1 MNFSTHFTPAAP
13 TGLITLTASAVL
25 AIILSGCGDNR
36 ESQDTAQQPSTERQN
51 PSPQASGDS
60 GTQHQTVERYSEQVQ
75 EPERDYSI
83 NDDAAVAAEMAQFG
97 MVEEAIAEIAA
108 TEGNTVNGSV
118 RFGPTDDK
126 RAMLVSVEMSGLK
139 PGLHGFH
146 IHANGDCSSPDASSA
161 GGPFNPYNT
170 DHGSPD
176 ADKHHLGDLGN
187 IKANQDGQVIVEIRA
202 EDLAFSGPA
211 SILQKAVVV
220 HAKADDLE
228 TNPSGNSGKRL
239 GCGVIRQEPQVLAD

>member
-1 MNFSTHFTPAAP
+1 MHFSIHSLSAAP
-13 TGLITLTASAVL
+13 TRLITLTVSSLL
-25 AIILSGCGDNR
+25 AMMLSGCGDNP
-36 ESQDTAQQPSTERQN
+36 DTAQQPGTELQN
-51 PSPQASGDS
+51 PSQQASGDS
-60 GTQHQTVERYSEQVQ
+60 SAQRQTVERYSEQVQ

-83 NDDAAVAAEMAQFG
+83 SDDAAVAAEMAQFG
-97 MVEEAIAEIAA
+97 MVEVATAEIAA
-108 TEGNTVNGSV
+108 TEGNSVTGTV
-118 RFGPTDDK
+118 RFSPTDDK
-126 RAMLVSVEMSGLK
+126 RAMLVSVELSGLK
-139 PGLHGFH
+139 PGKHGFH
-146 IHANGDCSSPDASSA
+146 IHANGDCSSADASSA
-161 GGPFNPYNT
+161 GGHFNPYNS

-187 IKANQDGQVIVEIRA
+187 IKANQDGQVSTEIRA

-228 TNPSGNSGKRL
+228 TSPTGNSGKRL